1 MSKRTNTATW
11 LENQGRWQINV
22 QKDGVRR
29 TFTSSKPGRT
39 GQREANAKADK
50 WLDDGVTG
58 GILVSALWEDYLNS
72 VQQSSGTS
80 NYVNTNNVGR
90 NYILPKIGHLKIEKV
105 TENHLQNILDEAYK
119 HGSFAKDVPK
129 ARKLKEGETLSRKTL
144 KNIFTTINAF
154 MKYCRVRRKCTTL
167 FPESL
172 SIPSGARYKNKDIL
186 QSDAL
191 TILFKEDFTLY
202 RGKKIFD
209 NYIYAYRFMVA
220 TGLRPGEIVGLKY
233 SDITGG
239 EIRVSRSVNVY
250 GETTQGKNQNA
261 VRSFY
266 LPPLA
271 QEAYNQQI
279 AMLKAN
285 KIKLSASTNLFQIE
299 KERHL
304 YDAWKRYC
312 IANNIP
318 SISLYEMRHTFVS
331 ISKQLPEGTVKSLV
345 GHSKNM
351 DTFGI
356 YGHQISGEAEQ
367 TAKAVGE
374 LFDKIIK

>member
-1 MSKRTNTATW
+1 MAKRTNSAVW
-11 LENQGRWQINV
+11 MENQKRWQINV
-22 QKDGVRR
+22 QKDGIRR
-29 TFTSSKPGRT
+29 SFTSSKAGRT
-39 GQREANAKADK
+39 GQREANAKADA
-50 WLDDGVTG
+50 WLEDGITENV
-58 GILVSALWEDYLNS
+58 LVSVLWEDYLKS

-80 NYVNTNNVGR
+80 NYINTANVGK

-129 ARKLKEGETLSRKTL
+129 SRKLKEGETLSRKTL

-154 MKYCRVRRKCTTL
+154 IKYCRVRRKCTTL

-172 SIPSGARYKNKDIL
+172 SIPSGARYKSKDIL
-186 QSDAL
+186 QADAL
-191 TILFKEDFTLY
+191 AILFKEDFTLY
-202 RGKKIFD
+202 RGKRVFEQ
-209 NYIYAYRFMVA
+209 YIYAYRFMVA
-220 TGLRPGEIVGLKY
+220 TGLRPGETVGLKCG
-233 SDITGG
+233 DFADQELRI
-239 EIRVSRSVNVY
+239 SRSVNVY

-271 QEAYNQQI
+271 QEAYAKQI
-279 AMLKAN
+279 NMLKN
-285 KIKLSASTNLFQIE
+285 NGVKITPTTNVFQIE

-312 IANNIP
+312 AANNIP
-318 SISLYEMRHTFVS
+318 PISLYEMRHTFVS
-331 ISKQLPEGTVKSLV
+331 ISKQLPEGTVKNLV

-374 LFDKIIK
+374 LFEKLIK